1 MSHPPS
7 TGRPSKK
14 IMPPDIRWH
23 YFYALLPVCSISN
36 ILVFFFFLCRLS
48 SRSYPICSLLQL
60 MDSLHKQKAPKAQAI
75 NIMVVKIIINANM
88 FTPSLFYL
96 PTNPRPFGC
105 ASEFRIRND
114 LLTPTYE
121 IFVTA

>member
-1 MSHPPS
+1 MI
-7 TGRPSKK
+7 T
-14 IMPPDIRWH
+14 
-23 YFYALLPVCSISN
+23 Y
-36 ILVFFFFLCRLS
+36 
-48 SRSYPICSLLQL
+48 LQL